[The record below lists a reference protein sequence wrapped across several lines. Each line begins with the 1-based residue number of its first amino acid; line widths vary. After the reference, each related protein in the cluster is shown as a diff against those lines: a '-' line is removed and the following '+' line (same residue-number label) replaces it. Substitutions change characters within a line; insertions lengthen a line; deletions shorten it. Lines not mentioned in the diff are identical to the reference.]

1 MSTQQETRPQ
11 PRDGLPGHRD
21 ASRGR
26 STYVL
31 HPLWGGRT
39 RRAPREGFFTKLRTT
54 RWYGSNETP
63 GSDYSDKG
71 RSGGCHAGARRA
83 GEGRGDRR
91 GRPRTCAQTPRTRAR
106 TPAGH
111 VPPPARARREAASSP
126 PAAPTP
132 IAVGVT
138 LRTNC
143 PTSTPSCRVDAAESG
158 VPCVCRSGPLGSRPA
173 GALPSPG
180 GTKGDPHAHLGT
192 SVFLPFLRT
201 RERTRC
207 SPFWAQFLD
216 LKIPVPSPRCW
227 KDPVSK
233 T

>member
-11 PRDGLPGHRD
+11 PGDGLPGHRD

-54 RWYGSNETP
+54 RWYRSNETP

-91 GRPRTCAQTPRTRAR
+91 GRPRTRAQTPRTRAR
-106 TPAGH
+106 TPVGH
-111 VPPPARARREAASSP
+111 VPPPARARREAASSL
-126 PAAPTP
+126 PAAPAP

-143 PTSTPSCRVDAAESG
+143 PTSTPSCRVDTAESG
-158 VPCVCRSGPLGSRPA
+158 VPCVCPSGPLAP
-173 GALPSPG
+173 ALPGPCRVLG
-180 GTKGDPHAHLGT
+180 GPKGIPTLT
-192 SVFLPFLRT
+192 LELL
-201 RERTRC
+201 C
-207 SPFWAQFLD
+207 SYHF
-216 LKIPVPSPRCW
+216 
-227 KDPVSK
+227 
-233 T
+233 